1 MRLEEAPDLLTRQES
16 AELLRVS
23 LTTLT
28 RLTKAGQLGYVK
40 VGRQVRI
47 PRASLDR
54 YLAGSA
60 PERGPVNPL
69 RDPELSTWPPTE
81 SLLSELDRLDGLG
94 RVELNGYGELDA
106 EQLDAEQLDAAER
119 AAGLR

>member
-1 MRLEEAPDLLTRQES
+1 MRLEEAPDLLTRQEA

-28 RLTKAGQLGYVK
+28 RLTKAGQLGHVK

-47 PRASLDR
+47 PRTAIDR

-60 PERGPVNPL
+60 PERGQIDPL
-69 RDPELSTWPPTE
+69 CDPELSTWPPTE
-81 SLLSELDRLDGLG
+81 SLLSQLDRLD
-94 RVELNGYGELDA
+94 RP
-106 EQLDAEQLDAAER
+106 EQLDGQLDPEQLAAAER
-119 AAGLR
+119 VTGLR

>member
-1 MRLEEAPDLLTRQES
+1 MRLEEAPDLLTRQEA

-47 PRASLDR
+47 PRPALDR
-54 YLAGSA
+54 YLSGSA
-60 PERGPVNPL
+60 PERGPVDPL
-69 RDPELSTWPPTE
+69 VDPDLGTWPPTE
-81 SLLSELDRLDGLG
+81 SLLSTLDQLDGVG
-94 RVELNGYGELDA
+94 
-106 EQLDAEQLDAAER
+106 LDAEQLDAAER
-119 AAGLR
+119 AVGLR

>member
-1 MRLEEAPDLLTRQES
+1 MHLEGAPDLLTRQEA

-28 RLTKAGQLGYVK
+28 RLTKAGQLGFVK

-47 PRASLDR
+47 PRTALDR
-54 YLAGSA
+54 YLSGAA
-60 PERGPVNPL
+60 PERGPVDPL
-69 RDPELSTWPPTE
+69 VDPSLETWPPTE
-81 SLLSELDRLDGLG
+81 SLLSQINAEKLDP
-94 RVELNGYGELDA
+94 
-106 EQLDAEQLDAAER
+106 EQLAAAER

>member
-1 MRLEEAPDLLTRQES
+1 MRLEEAPDLLTRQEA

-47 PRASLDR
+47 PRPALDR
-54 YLAGSA
+54 YLSGSA
-60 PERGPVNPL
+60 PERGPVDPL
-69 RDPELSTWPPTE
+69 VDPSLETWPPTE
-81 SLLSELDRLDGLG
+81 SLLSRLDQ
-94 RVELNGYGELDA
+94 LDEPLDPEQLAAA
-106 EQLDAEQLDAAER
+106 EQR
-119 AAGLR
+119 AGLR

>member
-1 MRLEEAPDLLTRQES
+1 MRLEEAPDLLTRQEA

-28 RLTKAGQLGYVK
+28 RLTRAGQLGRIK

-47 PRASLDR
+47 PRTAIDR

-60 PERGPVNPL
+60 PERGQIDPL

-81 SLLSELDRLDGLG
+81 SLLGLVQ
-94 RVELNGYGELDA
+94 RVD
-106 EQLDAEQLDAAER
+106 QLDAGETAGELLDGDLPDRAE
-119 AAGLR
+119 GELS

>member
-1 MRLEEAPDLLTRQES
+1 MRLEEAPDLLTRQEA

-47 PRASLDR
+47 PRPALDR
-54 YLAGSA
+54 YLSGSA
-60 PERGPVNPL
+60 PERGPVDPL
-69 RDPELSTWPPTE
+69 VDPELSTWPPTE
-81 SLLSELDRLDGLG
+81 SLLSTLDQLDGIG
-94 RVELNGYGELDA
+94 RADLDG
-106 EQLDAEQLDAAER
+106 EQLDPEQLDAAER
-119 AAGLR
+119 AVGLR

>member
-1 MRLEEAPDLLTRQES
+1 MRLEEAPDLLTRQEA

-28 RLTKAGQLGYVK
+28 RLTKAGQLGSIK

-47 PRASLDR
+47 PRTAIDR
-54 YLAGSA
+54 YLDGSA
-60 PERGPVNPL
+60 PERGPVDPL

-81 SLLSELDRLDGLG
+81 SLLSLLDQLDGVG
-94 RVELNGYGELDA
+94 RGDLDG
-106 EQLDAEQLDAAER
+106 EQLDAAER
-119 AAGLR
+119 AVGLR